1 MNDGKSKAGVSSRKQ
16 TNKKA
21 ALIPTQ
27 SSNRSEAK
35 KFGLTNGTLCLKE
48 KKETRG
54 KKESKKKEKANE
66 WSLLQILVG
75 FHVGETSHFAVGR
88 GNPISYAPH
97 SSLSLLSPLSQCRGF
112 ISPPVRLALV

>member
-1 MNDGKSKAGVSSRKQ
+1 MCHKGNMNDGKSKAGVSSRKQ

-66 WSLLQILVG
+66 
-75 FHVGETSHFAVGR
+75 
-88 GNPISYAPH
+88 
-97 SSLSLLSPLSQCRGF
+97 
-112 ISPPVRLALV
+112 